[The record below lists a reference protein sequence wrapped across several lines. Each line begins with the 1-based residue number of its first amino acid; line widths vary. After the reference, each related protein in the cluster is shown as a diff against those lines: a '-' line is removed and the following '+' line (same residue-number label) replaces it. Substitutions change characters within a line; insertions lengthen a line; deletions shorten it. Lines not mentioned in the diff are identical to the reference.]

1 MTLTPVTPDG
11 DKPLGLR
18 ERNRQERLARILSAA
33 EQLFAEKGFDQ
44 VTTREIAQAALVG
57 EATLFRYVSNKSD
70 LLLLVIGSKQDLLL
84 DELELADDR
93 TAAQAPPSPSA
104 QWFLDR
110 ITTIYRA
117 RIHYYVAD
125 PVNVAQYV
133 SAGLQ
138 SGSML
143 GPKSTFAG
151 DRVIARVHKILEA
164 GQQSGAL
171 RDDVDPLLV
180 ARNINGTYIHEV
192 LRSPARNL
200 TISATWDRLAERLD
214 VMLRPLITAAGA
226 S

>member
-1 MTLTPVTPDG
+1 MTTTPTAPNG

-33 EQLFAEKGFDQ
+33 AQLFAEKGFDQ
-44 VTTREIAQAALVG
+44 VTTREIAHAARVG
-57 EATLFRYVSNKSD
+57 EATLFRYVPNKSD

-84 DELELADDR
+84 DQLEQADDR
-93 TAAQAPPSPSA
+93 TEAQAPKSPSA

-110 ITTIYRA
+110 ITEIYRA
-117 RIHYYVAD
+117 RIGYYVAD

-133 SAGLQ
+133 TAGLQ
-138 SGSML
+138 AGSML

-151 DRVIARVHKILEA
+151 DRVIARVQRILAA

-171 RDDVDPLLV
+171 RDDVDALLV
-180 ARNINGTYIHEV
+180 ARNVNGTYIHEV

-214 VMLRPLITAAGA
+214 VMLRPLITADGR
-226 S
+226 